1 MKIKKTKIKNEKI
14 NENMQKKINENKK
27 WKLAEKINEKNI
39 RKFKM
44 KIAGRRHNKM
54 KILDY
59 FDGFSTM
66 KNTGHPFWAGEID
79 EKNFLGRGWHGQL
92 YGICNSVA
100 IKYHNCQ

>member
-14 NENMQKKINENKK
+14 NKKINENLK
-27 WKLAEKINEKNI
+27 WKYAEKINEKNI
-39 RKFKM
+39 WKLKT

-66 KNTGHPFWAGEID
+66 KNTWHPLWAGEID
-79 EKNFLGRGWHGQL
+79 EKNFWERVDMV
-92 YGICNSVA
+92 S
-100 IKYHNCQ
+100 